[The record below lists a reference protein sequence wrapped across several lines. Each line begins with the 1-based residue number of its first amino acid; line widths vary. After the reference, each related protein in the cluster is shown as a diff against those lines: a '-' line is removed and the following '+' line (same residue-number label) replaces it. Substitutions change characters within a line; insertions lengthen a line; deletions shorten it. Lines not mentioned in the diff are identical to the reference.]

1 MDLLEILSYSL
12 LDYFPCVKSL
22 KNIHLYSNYV
32 ALIYLLWQITQIGV
46 WRRFRKT
53 TAGRNTGQLEAEIP
67 NLGQQLKSKK
77 KQAMNCQKTQW
88 CKSRFTIFIAVTWCR
103 HPLESLLIKSYKF
116 SSGQVTL
123 AQLKVHINVS
133 WMFSICRI
141 QSNNQ
146 QPDRTGTSILTVVKH
161 EGRIWKIISRHE
173 SFAEI

>member
-77 KQAMNCQKTQW
+77 NKLWIVRKPNDVNQGLQYLL
-88 CKSRFTIFIAVTWCR
+88 
-103 HPLESLLIKSYKF
+103 PSLDAGIHWNL
-116 SSGQVTL
+116 
-123 AQLKVHINVS
+123 
-133 WMFSICRI
+133 C
-141 QSNNQ
+141 
-146 QPDRTGTSILTVVKH
+146 
-161 EGRIWKIISRHE
+161 
-173 SFAEI
+173 